1 MMELLNNN
9 PSQSS
14 SLHVS
19 SSHLIEN
26 DSAVQEDSAMT
37 HRFSS
42 PSEGNLSSE
51 ASSNTSGQPEN
62 EGLAEEDS
70 HYQEQELPDDTKKEM
85 FKEICKGSFI
95 LSRHSE
101 ALGID
106 SSVYLIGTAHVSEE
120 SCREVKAAIR
130 LIKPQVVFLELC
142 HKRTSVL
149 QTTPFVVPTL
159 SDMISTWK
167 QRKSNMLGIVY
178 GWFLAK
184 VADKLDISPGSE
196 FRAAY
201 EEALDCGA
209 KVVLG
214 DRDIQVT
221 LRRTWGKMSMWH
233 KTKFILVLIYQS
245 LFLPQA
251 EQLNELIEKLKDAD
265 ILTVAFEELSKFSP
279 TLLETLINERDMF
292 MSAALQKVA
301 EQHSSV
307 VAVVGRGHISGI
319 AKYWGQDIDDVFKS
333 QKMGVVS
340 LSFMMLFSQWMV
352 LFKHSLKHRWQCV
365 FILLGMSFQGM
376 CYSMLYEWLPWPLM
390 DGML

>member
-1 MMELLNNN
+1 MDGDVSLQPTSEPTCPSPTSNCVATDDLPALKHVHNISSRCSEPAVSDERSIPAECAANSNPVNISERHQHLSHSAERTPNPALPLPCSPSTVLESPTMMELLNNN

-279 TLLETLINERDMF
+279 TLLETLINERDM
-292 MSAALQKVA
+292 
-301 EQHSSV
+301 
-307 VAVVGRGHISGI
+307 
-319 AKYWGQDIDDVFKS
+319 
-333 QKMGVVS
+333 
-340 LSFMMLFSQWMV
+340 
-352 LFKHSLKHRWQCV
+352 
-365 FILLGMSFQGM
+365 
-376 CYSMLYEWLPWPLM
+376 
-390 DGML
+390 